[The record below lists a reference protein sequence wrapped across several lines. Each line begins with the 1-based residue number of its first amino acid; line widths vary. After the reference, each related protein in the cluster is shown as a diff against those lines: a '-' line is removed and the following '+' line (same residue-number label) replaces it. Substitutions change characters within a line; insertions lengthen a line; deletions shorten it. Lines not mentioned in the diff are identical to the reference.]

1 LKTKEIA
8 MGKKTGQSAFR
19 DFAAISVMVL
29 LLAVSAGWSSENAET
44 KLQKVSTDTFT
55 NSYSEHRTEVEP
67 HTYAYGSTIVSAFQV
82 ARWFTGGGADIGFA
96 TSTDSGKTWQHGYL
110 PGLTQNYK
118 GGSYYTASDPVVAY
132 DAKHGVWLINYV
144 PITTNEDAVD
154 VGVSSSPDG
163 VTWSKPV
170 LVDKSGVDDKNW
182 IVCDNTSSSPYY
194 GNCYVEWDQGFST
207 GLIQMSVSR
216 DGGKTWSAP
225 KATSDQAGGI
235 GGQPVVQPNGTV
247 IVPIEAGIG
256 ISAFSSTNGG
266 KSWSSLVTV
275 SSIDY
280 ANDEG
285 GIRSGPLPSARVDG
299 AGKVYVVWGDC
310 RFRAG
315 CSSNDIVMSTST
327 NGTKW
332 SATTRIP
339 IDSTKSTVDHF
350 IPGLG
355 VDRSTSGK
363 TAHLAMTYYYY
374 PIAQCNN
381 SCKLEVGFTV
391 SQDGGKTWTAG
402 KNIAGPMQLGWIA
415 PSDNGQMVGDYMG
428 VDFSNGKP
436 YGVFAVAQAPGSK
449 LNEAMYTTNAPLVAS
464 ADEPRFSSKGEKR
477 VASNKWVRKFYD
489 DDHQRPIPTS
499 EQEPPHSR

>member
-1 LKTKEIA
+1 MSETV
-8 MGKKTGQSAFR
+8 GKSALHN
-19 DFAAISVMVL
+19 FAAISVMIL
-29 LLAVSAGWSSENAET
+29 FLAVSASLSSAKAET
-44 KLQKVSTDTFT
+44 KLQKLSTDTFT

-96 TSTDSGKTWQHGYL
+96 TSTDGGKTWQHGYL

-132 DAKHGVWLINYV
+132 DAKHAVWLINYV

-163 VTWSKPV
+163 ITWSNPV
-170 LVDKSGVDDKNW
+170 FVDKSGVDDKNW
-182 IVCDNTSSSPYY
+182 ITCDNTSSSPYY

-207 GLIQMSVSR
+207 GLIQMSVSK
-216 DGGKTWSAP
+216 DGGKTWGAP
-225 KATSDQAGGI
+225 KGTADGAGGI

-247 IVPIEAGIG
+247 VVPIEAGIG

-266 KSWSSLVTV
+266 KSWSSLVSV
-275 SSIDY
+275 SSVNY

-310 RFRAG
+310 RFRSG
-315 CSSNDIVMSTST
+315 CLSNDIVMSTST

-332 SATTRIP
+332 SAVARIP

-355 VDRSTSGK
+355 VDRATSGK

-374 PIAQCNN
+374 PVSQCNN

-391 SQDGGKTWTAG
+391 SKDGGNTWTAG
-402 KNIAGPMQLGWIA
+402 KNVAGPMQLSWIA

-428 VDFSNGKP
+428 VDFSNGQA
-436 YGVFAVAQAPGSK
+436 YGVFAVAKAPGSK
-449 LNEAMYTTNAPLVAS
+449 LNEAMYTTNAPLVVS
-464 ADEPRFSSKGEKR
+464 PDEPRFSSKDEKR
-477 VASNKWVRKFYD
+477 VASHRWIRKFYD
-489 DDHQRPIPTS
+489 DDHQRAIPPS
-499 EQEPPHSR
+499 EQEPPLHSR